1 MPNPLK
7 MRTHANGIYNNGV
20 QVTTNAELDFLS
32 KKLLTLYAS
41 ESGAGDNTGDLNID
55 SLGTSV
61 GVFEDNFATSE
72 TGTHPYTG
80 STSTTTYTFKQ
91 NNSTAS
97 ESSIHPLIT
106 HDGTG
111 NPGHIRVV
119 SDAELNVVMDLALAD
134 IAKANST
141 AAGTG
146 TYYISESAPSIAG
159 TWVAQDNFYDEI
171 TNNANDDSSK
181 TTYKLW
187 RKTSYDNS
195 PSDIKLLKQ
204 VNGTLK
210 VQTDNELENLT
221 SRLRNRIIATGIGTY
236 KFQTSAP
243 GTGTWV
249 ARGTATDRNPV
260 ISSIQYTG
268 TYSANYSRQF
278 SRQFGRQFS
287 AQYTR
292 GQFNRQFANQ
302 FTRIYTGQYARNFTR
317 EFLRSFSR
325 AVIGSQ
331 FSRGQYTRIYS
342 AQYARQFN
350 RVFTAQYQRQFA
362 RTFSAQYGRPY
373 NSQFTRQFD
382 GSAYTKTYAGTYSRG
397 NQFTR
402 QFQRVYA
409 GTYGRSFIRSQYTRI
424 YSANYARIYSADYA
438 RQFTRIY
445 SAQYGRQFTRVGIT
459 VTYDRSFTGSFNRG
473 YEAQFARSGLAFGY
487 NADHGETNGYGQP
500 YAREEPYFGPPTQFP
515 PADRDGT
522 QYYRG
527 FVYTRSSNVYSGDLG
542 GLPPVS
548 GIYKG
553 FSRLQQYFRSND
565 VGSPP
570 YQVVYSRQ
578 YIRAAYTGYSFGP
591 GYSVTFYGQYTANY
605 DRTTPGPNYSDGQYA
620 RTTPGPSYARATPG
634 PQYTRASYTTNYDRS
649 TPGPQY
655 NGPQYTSTYD
665 GSRSYGTYVRQF
677 DGPQY
682 QGNFIR
688 AQYSRSTPGPQY
700 NGPQYAR
707 TTPGPNYSDG
717 QYTRSTPGP
726 QYTGQ
731 FTANF
736 SADYSVAFSRGTQY
750 AIQFTRIVTGPQYT
764 GQFTRGQFTGQY
776 TSEIVGPNYTDGQ
789 YTSNYAG
796 SRERQYAGA
805 TVTGSFTT
813 TTKTLWLRVA

>member
-1 MPNPLK
+1 

-32 KKLLTLYAS
+32 KKLLTLYAT
-41 ESGAGDNTGDLNID
+41 ESGSGDNTGDLNID

-61 GVFEDNFATSE
+61 GIFEDNFATSE

-91 NNSTAS
+91 NTSSAS
-97 ESSIHPLIT
+97 ESSILPLIT
-106 HDGTG
+106 HDGTS

-119 SDAELNVVMDLALAD
+119 SDAELNAVMDLALAD

-171 TNNANDDSSK
+171 TNHANDDSLK

-195 PSDIKLLKQ
+195 PADIKLLKQ

-210 VQTDNELENLT
+210 VQTSSELENLT

-260 ISSIQYTG
+260 ISNIQYTG

-278 SRQFGRQFS
+278 SRQFGRLFS

-292 GQFNRQFANQ
+292 GQFNRQFDNQ
-302 FTRIYTGQYARNFTR
+302 FTRIYSG
-317 EFLRSFSR
+317 
-325 AVIGSQ
+325 
-331 FSRGQYTRIYS
+331 
-342 AQYARQFN
+342 QYARQFT
-350 RVFTAQYQRQFA
+350 RSFFRSFARAIIGSQFTRGQFTRQFADQYSRSFTRIYTAQYQRQFG
-362 RTFSAQYGRPY
+362 RIFSAQYGRQFS
-373 NSQFTRQFD
+373 SQFTRQFD
-382 GSAYTKTYAGTYSRG
+382 GSAYTKTFSGTYSRG

-402 QFQRVYA
+402 QFQRVYSGA
-409 GTYGRSFIRSQYTRI
+409 YGRSFIRSQYTRI
-424 YSANYARIYSADYA
+424 YSANYGRTYSAN
-438 RQFTRIY
+438 
-445 SAQYGRQFTRVGIT
+445 YGRIFSAPYGRTFVRVGIS
-459 VTYDRSFTGSFNRG
+459 VTYDRSYTGTYNRT
-473 YEAQFARSGLAFGY
+473 YDTLYHDQFARSGLAMSY
-487 NADHGETNGYGQP
+487 NADNLNTAGYGQGFS
-500 YAREEPYFGPPTQFP
+500 RSEPYFGPPTAIP
-515 PADRDGT
+515 PADRDGI
-522 QYYRG
+522 QYFRG
-527 FVYTRSSNVYSGDLG
+527 NVYMRSSNSYAMDDTGV
-542 GLPPVS
+542 PPINS
-548 GIYKG
+548 EYKG
-553 FSRLQQYFRSND
+553 FSRLQQYFRNTTDSQGNQI
-565 VGSPP
+565 VF
-570 YQVVYSRQ
+570 SRS
-578 YIRAAYTGYSFGP
+578 YVRATRPGPTYTGYSFGP
-591 GYSVTFYGQYTANY
+591 GYSVTFYGQYTSNF
-605 DRTTPGPNYSDGQYA
+605 
-620 RTTPGPSYARATPG
+620 
-634 PQYTRASYTTNYDRS
+634 DRS

-655 NGPQYTSTYD
+655 ARLVQGPSYARSTPGPQYTRGTYTINYARSTPGPLYSGLQYTSTYD
-665 GSRSYGTYVRQF
+665 GTRSYGSYVRQF

-682 QGNFIR
+682 TGNFVR

-700 NGPQYAR
+700 DGPQYAR
-707 TTPGPNYSDG
+707 I
-717 QYTRSTPGP
+717 TPGP
-726 QYTGQ
+726 QYTIQYAGFRDGPQYTGQ
-731 FTANF
+731 YTAQF
-736 SADYSVAFSRGTQY
+736 SADYSVGFSRGTQY
-750 AIQFTRIVTGPQYT
+750 SVQFTRIVTGPQYT
-764 GQFTRGQFTGQY
+764 GQFTRAQYTGQY
-776 TSEIVGPNYTDGQ
+776 TRATQGPNYTDGQ

-796 SRERQYAGA
+796 SRERQYAGD

>member
-32 KKLLTLYAS
+32 KKLLTLYAT

-61 GVFEDNFATSE
+61 GIFEDNFATSE
-72 TGTHPYTG
+72 IGTHPYTG

-91 NNSTAS
+91 NTSSAS

-106 HDGTG
+106 HDGTS

-119 SDAELNVVMDLALAD
+119 SDAELNAVMDLALAD

-171 TNNANDDSSK
+171 TNHANDDSSK

-210 VQTDNELENLT
+210 VQSDSELENLT

-236 KFQTSAP
+236 KFQASAP

-268 TYSANYSRQF
+268 TYSDNYSRQF
-278 SRQFGRQFS
+278 ARQFGRQFS

-292 GQFNRQFANQ
+292 GQFDRQFANQ
-302 FTRIYTGQYARNFTR
+302 FTRIYTGQYARQFTR
-317 EFLRSFSR
+317 SFFRSFAR
-325 AVIGSQ
+325 AIIGSQ

-342 AQYARQFN
+342 AQYTGQYTRIYS
-350 RVFTAQYQRQFA
+350 AQYTRQFA
-362 RTFSAQYGRPY
+362 RIYSAQYGRPY
-373 NSQFTRQFD
+373 TTQFTRQFD
-382 GSAYTKTYAGTYSRG
+382 GSAYTKTFSGTYSRG
-397 NQFTR
+397 SQFTR
-402 QFQRVYA
+402 QFQRNYTA
-409 GTYGRSFIRSQYTRI
+409 DYSRSFIRSQYTRI
-424 YSANYARIYSADYA
+424 YSANYGRT
-438 RQFTRIY
+438 F
-445 SAQYGRQFTRVGIT
+445 SAQYGRIFSAQYGRTFARVGIN
-459 VTYDRSFTGSFNRG
+459 VTYDRSYTGTYVRT
-473 YEAQFARSGLAFGY
+473 YDTLYLQQFARSQETFSY
-487 NADHGETNGYGQP
+487 NSDWMPTGYGRSYTRNENP
-500 YAREEPYFGPPTQFP
+500 YYGPPTVLK
-515 PADRDGT
+515 PADPDQGGT
-522 QYYRG
+522 YYRG
-527 FVYTRSSNVYSGDLG
+527 DIYTRSPNVYVDP
-542 GLPPVS
+542 GLPPLPDGS
-548 GIYKG
+548 YKG
-553 FSRLQQYFRSND
+553 FSRLEGYYRELNDFQGNQIIFSNSY
-565 VGSPP
+565 V
-570 YQVVYSRQ
+570 
-578 YIRAAYTGYSFGP
+578 RATRPGPTYTGYSSGT
-591 GYSVTFYGQYTANY
+591 GYSVTYYGQYTSQY
-605 DRTTPGPNYSDGQYA
+605 DRTTPGPQYA
-620 RTTPGPSYARATPG
+620 RLVTGPSYSRTTPG
-634 PQYTRASYTTNYDRS
+634 PQYTRATYTVNFARLT
-649 TPGPQY
+649 TGPQY

-665 GSRSYGTYVRQF
+665 GNRSYGTYVRQF

-682 QGNFIR
+682 TGEFIR
-688 AQYSRSTPGPQY
+688 ANYSRSTPGPQY
-700 NGPQYAR
+700 NGPQYSR
-707 TTPGPNYSDG
+707 TTPGP
-717 QYTRSTPGP
+717 QYTRGQFSRATTGP

-731 FTANF
+731 FTALY
-736 SADYSVAFSRGTQY
+736 SADYSVGFSRGTQY
-750 AIQFTRIVTGPQYT
+750 AVQFTRIVTGPQYT
-764 GQFTRGQFTGQY
+764 GQFTRAQFTGQY
-776 TSEIVGPNYTDGQ
+776 TRSTSGASYSDGQ

-796 SRERQYAGA
+796 SRERQYTGD

>member
-1 MPNPLK
+1 

-32 KKLLTLYAS
+32 KKLLTLYAT
-41 ESGAGDNTGDLNID
+41 ESGSGDNTGDLNIN

-61 GVFEDNFATSE
+61 GIFEDNFATSE
-72 TGTHPYTG
+72 TGTHPYAG

-91 NNSTAS
+91 NTSTAS

-106 HDGTG
+106 HSGTS
-111 NPGHIRVV
+111 NPGHIRVLT
-119 SDAELNVVMDLALAD
+119 DAELNAVMDLALSD

-171 TNNANDDSSK
+171 TNHANDDSSK

-195 PSDIKLLKQ
+195 PADIKLLKQ

-210 VQTDNELENLT
+210 VQTNSELEHLA

-278 SRQFGRQFS
+278 ARQFGREFS

-302 FTRIYTGQYARNFTR
+302 FTRIYTGQYAVQFTR
-317 EFLRSFSR
+317 SFLRSFAR

-331 FSRGQYTRIYS
+331 FTRGQFARIFTG
-342 AQYARQFN
+342 QYARQFT
-350 RVFTAQYQRQFA
+350 RIFSAQYQRQFT
-362 RTFSAQYGRPY
+362 RIFSAQYGRQY
-373 NSQFTRQFD
+373 SNQFTRQFD
-382 GSAYTKTYAGTYSRG
+382 GSAYTKTFAGEYSRG
-397 NQFTR
+397 LQYTR
-402 QFQRVYA
+402 QFQRNYTDVYNR
-409 GTYGRSFIRSQYTRI
+409 TFIRSQYTRI
-424 YSANYARIYSADYA
+424 YSANYGRTYTADYTRRYSAAY
-438 RQFTRIY
+438 TRTF
-445 SAQYGRQFTRVGIT
+445 SNQCSRIT
-459 VTYDRSFTGSFNRG
+459 PGGPEMSVTYDRTYYGTYTQQFARSQGAIAYNADGSSINMMTYGGTFSRSYSAPYYGPPTVQKPAGAPDPADQYSSSYLRFANQYSGNIPLPAGGFRAFSRLEAYYRSNTNFQGQEVIYQGSFNR
-473 YEAQFARSGLAFGY
+473 EVL
-487 NADHGETNGYGQP
+487 
-500 YAREEPYFGPPTQFP
+500 
-515 PADRDGT
+515 
-522 QYYRG
+522 
-527 FVYTRSSNVYSGDLG
+527 
-542 GLPPVS
+542 
-548 GIYKG
+548 
-553 FSRLQQYFRSND
+553 
-565 VGSPP
+565 
-570 YQVVYSRQ
+570 
-578 YIRAAYTGYSFGP
+578 GP
-591 GYSVTFYGQYTANY
+591 GYSVTFFREYTAQYT
-605 DRTTPGPNYSDGQYA
+605 RITPGPNYDRSTPGPQYA
-620 RTTPGPSYARATPG
+620 RITPGPSYARATPG
-634 PQYTRASYTTNYDRS
+634 PQYTRANYSVGFARLTT
-649 TPGPQY
+649 GPLY
-655 NGPQYTSTYD
+655 NGPQYTSTFS
-665 GSRSYGTYVRQF
+665 GSRSYGSYVRQF

-682 QGNFIR
+682 TGQFTR

-700 NGPQYAR
+700 SGDQYTRITPGPQYTGLQFAR
-707 TTPGPNYSDG
+707 I
-717 QYTRSTPGP
+717 TPGP

-731 FTANF
+731 YTAQF
-736 SADYSVAFSRGTQY
+736 SANYSVAFSSGTQY
-750 AIQFTRIVTGPQYT
+750 AVQYSRIVVGPQYT
-764 GQFTRGQFTGQY
+764 GQFTRAQFTGQY
-776 TSEIVGPNYTDGQ
+776 TRTTPGANYTDGQ

-796 SRERQYAGA
+796 SRERQYAGD

>member
-32 KKLLTLYAS
+32 KKLLTLYAT
-41 ESGAGDNTGDLNID
+41 ESGSGDNTGDLNID

-61 GVFEDNFATSE
+61 GIFEDNFATSE

-91 NNSTAS
+91 NTSSAS
-97 ESSIHPLIT
+97 ESNIHPLIT
-106 HDGTG
+106 HDGTS

-119 SDAELNVVMDLALAD
+119 TDAELNAVMDLALAD

-146 TYYISESAPSIAG
+146 TYYISESAPSISG

-171 TNNANDDSSK
+171 TNHPNDDSSK

-195 PSDIKLLKQ
+195 PADIKLLKQ

-210 VQTDNELENLT
+210 VQTNSELENLT

-260 ISSIQYTG
+260 ISNIQYTG

-278 SRQFGRQFS
+278 ARQFGRLFS

-302 FTRIYTGQYARNFTR
+302 FTRIYSGQYERQFTR
-317 EFLRSFSR
+317 SFFRSFAR

-331 FSRGQYTRIYS
+331 FTRGQFTRQFADQYSRSFTRI
-342 AQYARQFN
+342 
-350 RVFTAQYQRQFA
+350 FTAQYQRQFA
-362 RTFSAQYGRPY
+362 RIFSAQYGRPY
-373 NSQFTRQFD
+373 STQFTRQFN
-382 GSAYTKTYAGTYSRG
+382 GSAYTKTFAGTYSRG
-397 NQFTR
+397 LQYTR
-402 QFQRVYA
+402 QFQRNYSA
-409 GTYGRSFIRSQYTRI
+409 QYGRSFIRSQYTRI
-424 YSANYARIYSADYA
+424 YSANYARIYSADY
-438 RQFTRIY
+438 TRIY
-445 SAQYGRQFTRVGIT
+445 SAQYGRTFARVGIS
-459 VTYDRSFTGSFNRG
+459 VTYDRSYTGNYTRT
-473 YEAQFARSGLAFGY
+473 YDNVYIQQFARAAAFSY
-487 NADHGETNGYGQP
+487 NADYFQLTGYGQGFT
-500 YAREEPYFGPPTQFP
+500 RTEPYFGPPTQIP

-522 QYYRG
+522 QYFRG
-527 FVYTRSSNVYSGDLG
+527 NVYMRSSNVYASGFSE
-542 GLPPVS
+542 LPPIGS
-548 GIYKG
+548 EYKG
-553 FSRLQQYFRSND
+553 FSRLEPYFRSLQNFQGNQIIYQ
-565 VGSPP
+565 GSFVRNTTPGP
-570 YQVVYSRQ
+570 T
-578 YIRAAYTGYSFGP
+578 YTGYSFGP
-591 GYSVTFYGQYTANY
+591 GYSVTFYGQYTSQY
-605 DRTTPGPNYSDGQYA
+605 DRTTPGPNYA
-620 RTTPGPSYARATPG
+620 RSTPGPSYARTTPG
-634 PQYTRASYTTNYDRS
+634 PQYTRATYTVNFARLT
-649 TPGPQY
+649 TGPLY
-655 NGPQYTSTYD
+655 SGPQYTSTYD
-665 GSRSYGTYVRQF
+665 GSRSYGSYVRQF

-682 QGNFIR
+682 TGNFIR
-688 AQYSRSTPGPQY
+688 ANYSRSTPGPQY
-700 NGPQYAR
+700 NGPQYSR
-707 TTPGPNYSDG
+707 T
-717 QYTRSTPGP
+717 TPGP
-726 QYTGQ
+726 QYTVQYSGTRDGPQYTGQ
-731 FTANF
+731 YTAQF
-736 SADYSVAFSRGTQY
+736 SADYSVGFSRGDQY
-750 AIQFTRIVTGPQYT
+750 GVQFTRIVTGPQFT
-764 GQFTRGQFTGQY
+764 GQFTRAQFTGQY
-776 TSEIVGPNYTDGQ
+776 TRATTGPNYTDGQ

-796 SRERQYAGA
+796 SRERQYAGD